1 MKNLSNSDG
10 CPFEESTTQKA
21 YEFVLQ
27 KYIEGNVVSAER
39 IADEDNYWGVE
50 VRVRT
55 GMFRRMIFSVMRN
68 CLDLKYCKVVL
79 NGNTL
84 WVPVKFGVEILNR
97 LMKIQDSF

>member
-10 CPFEESTTQKA
+10 CSFEESTTQKA

-27 KYIEGNVVSAER
+27 KYIEGYVVSAER

-55 GMFRRMIFSVMRN
+55 GMFRRMTFSVMRN
-68 CLDLKYCKVVL
+68 CLDLKYCKAVL

-84 WVPVKFGVEILNR
+84 WIPVKFGVEILNR